1 MRTKEFLGKL
11 DHDRIVAAIRAAE
24 GNTSGEIRIYV
35 QRGKLKADPLTA
47 AQQKFQ
53 SLGMDKTAARN
64 GVLIYVAPRM
74 HQFAIVGDS
83 GIHQICGNDLWERVV
98 AKMGEHFRNEHFSDA
113 IVDAVQDI
121 GAVLAKHFPRKP
133 GDVNELPDAVVED

>member
-11 DHDRIVAAIRAAE
+11 DHDRIVAAIRAVEA
-24 GNTSGEIRIYV
+24 NTSGEIRIYL

-53 SLGMDKTAARN
+53 HLGMDKTAARN

-74 HQFAIVGDS
+74 HQFAVVGDA

-98 AKMGEHFRNEHFSDA
+98 AKMGEHFRSEHFSDA
-113 IVDAVQDI
+113 IVDAVQEI
-121 GAVLAKHFPRKP
+121 GAVLARHFPRKP